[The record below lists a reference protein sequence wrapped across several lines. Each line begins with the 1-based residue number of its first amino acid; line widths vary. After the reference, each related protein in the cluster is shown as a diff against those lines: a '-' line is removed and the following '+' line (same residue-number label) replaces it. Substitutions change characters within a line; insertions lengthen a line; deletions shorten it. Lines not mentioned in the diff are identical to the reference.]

1 VSDRATEIL
10 PGGEPIIARIQAEA
24 ATAHLTRIRLAPGY
38 LFLPGLA
45 PFWHELGSSEANEIQ
60 ILIGNTAGTLTDEQR
75 FAASAGVLASGVAP
89 ELDMA
94 ASARTGRDRLL
105 AETARSV
112 RENLGRMTTT
122 QTHERLVLS
131 LARAVGANRLRVRVY
146 PNGRLHA
153 KATLFERDAGGS
165 VAIVGPTNVTLPA
178 SGNPTQ
184 INVLVREPQ
193 TVGEVATWFDVLWD
207 AGQDFTRTLFAE
219 LSSSWPLAS

>member
-1 VSDRATEIL
+1 V
-10 PGGEPIIARIQAEA
+10 A
-24 ATAHLTRIRLAPGY
+24 AAGLASIRLAPGY

-45 PFWHELGSSEANEIQ
+45 PFWHELESGEANDIH

-89 ELDMA
+89 ERDMA
-94 ASARTGRDRLL
+94 ASARAERDRIL

-112 RENLGRMTTT
+112 RENLGRMAKTP
-122 QTHERLVLS
+122 THERLVLS

-153 KATLFERDAGGS
+153 KAILYERDGAGGS
-165 VAIVGPTNVTLPA
+165 VAIVGPTNVTLPV

-193 TVGEVATWFDVLWD
+193 TVGEVATWFDALWD